1 MWLSKLWAYAHNF
14 DNHINT
20 FLVHSSN
27 RMNTMTGSDY
37 QPIYEFT
44 RGSTVESIHYGAIA
58 VVDVTGKM
66 IASFGDPG
74 AVTYL
79 RSSAKPFQ
87 ALPFIEHGGQAIFNL
102 TPREIALM
110 CASHSGTDEHVA
122 VAQAMQVKTG
132 VAEADLLCG
141 VHYPID
147 DSTAQ
152 IMKEQQQKPTPNRHN
167 CSGKHTGMLAF
178 LHLKELSGHPV
189 DEGLAYID
197 FDNPIQREIMQTF
210 ASLCGLSENDVK
222 VGVDGCSAPNF
233 AVPLQNAALGFARL
247 CDPDQGNV
255 RPVERAAACRTI
267 TSAMI
272 FNPDMV
278 GGPGRFDTRLME
290 TVHGRLV
297 AKGGAEGY
305 QGIGL
310 LPGALGE
317 DSPALGIALK
327 ISDGDVKSR
336 AVQAVALEVLRQ
348 LGALSEAELGILS
361 EFGPKQPVLNWRK
374 LVVGEGRPCFQLKFD
389 RS

>member
-1 MWLSKLWAYAHNF
+1 
-14 DNHINT
+14 
-20 FLVHSSN
+20 
-27 RMNTMTGSDY
+27 MTGSNY

-58 VVDVTGKM
+58 IVDVTGKI
-66 IASFGDPG
+66 IASVGDPG

-87 ALPFIEHGGQAIFNL
+87 ALPFIERGGQALFNL

-122 VAQAMQVKTG
+122 VAEAMQVKTG
-132 VAEADLLCG
+132 VTEADLLCG

-147 DSTAQ
+147 ESTSQ
-152 IMKEQQQKPTPNRHN
+152 VMKEQQQQPTPNRHN

-178 LHLKELSGHPV
+178 VHLKELSGQPV
-189 DEGLAYID
+189 DESLAYID
-197 FDNPIQREIMQTF
+197 SDHPIQREILQTF
-210 ASLCGLSENDVK
+210 ADLCGLSGKDVK
-222 VGVDGCSAPNF
+222 VGIDGCSAPNF
-233 AVPLQNAALGFARL
+233 AVPLQNAAFGFARL

-255 RPVERAAACRTI
+255 SPIERAAACRTI

-290 TVHGRLV
+290 AVQGRLV

-317 DSPALGIALK
+317 NSPALGIALK
-327 ISDGDVKSR
+327 ISDGDLKSR
-336 AVQAVALEVLRQ
+336 SVHAVALEVLRQ
-348 LGALSEAELGILS
+348 LGALSEAEMGILS
-361 EFGPKQPVLNWRK
+361 EFGPKLPVYNWRK
-374 LVVGEGRPCFQLKFD
+374 LVVGEGRPCFQLVFE

>member
-1 MWLSKLWAYAHNF
+1 
-14 DNHINT
+14 
-20 FLVHSSN
+20 
-27 RMNTMTGSDY
+27 MTGSKY

-44 RGSTVESIHYGAIA
+44 RGSTVEFIHYGAIA
-58 VVDVTGKM
+58 VVDVLGNL
-66 IASFGDPG
+66 IATVGDPG

-87 ALPFIEHGGQAIFNL
+87 ALRFLEHGGQAAFNL

-110 CASHSGTDEHVA
+110 CASHSGTDDHIA

-132 VAEADLLCG
+132 VTEADLLCG
-141 VHYPID
+141 VHYPMD
-147 DSTAQ
+147 EATSQT
-152 IMKEQQQKPTPNRHN
+152 MKDRQQQPTPNHHN

-178 LHLKELSGHPV
+178 VHMKELNGQPV
-189 DEGLAYID
+189 EEGLAYID
-197 FDNPIQREIMQTF
+197 LANPIQQEILQTF
-210 ASLCGLSENDVK
+210 AELCGLHSEAVK

-233 AVPLQNAALGFARL
+233 AISLRNAAFGYARL
-247 CDPDQGNV
+247 CDPNLGNV
-255 RPVERAAACRTI
+255 SPPERAAACRTI

-290 TVHGRLV
+290 TVQGRLI

-310 LPGALGE
+310 LPSALGE
-317 DSPALGIALK
+317 NSLAVGIALK
-327 ISDGDVKSR
+327 ISDGDLKAR
-336 AVQAVALEVLRQ
+336 TVQAVTLEVLRQ

-361 EFGPKQPVLNWRK
+361 EFGPEQPVLNWRK
-374 LVVGEGRPCFQLKFD
+374 LVVGEGRPCFRLKFETS
-389 RS
+389 REISL